1 MLWSA
6 SFTDVEMGSPRPARM
21 GSRGPLKGTEVML
34 GVVAHACP
42 SLYSVGEAGL
52 SLAAE

>member
-6 SFTDVEMGSPRPARM
+6 SFTDVEMGSQQPARM
-21 GSRGPLKGTEVML
+21 GSRGPLKSTEVKL

-42 SLYSVGEAGL
+42 SLHSIGEAGL